1 MEGFRGFIIRTAEI
15 FILVLV
21 VVFTLMGAVSG
32 WTSGAMGGG
41 AFGGIL
47 GLLIGGGMGFVM
59 GCVAAASFFLLLEI
73 AQNTRA
79 MRRYYEQPGPT

>member
-1 MEGFRGFIIRTAEI
+1 MEGFRGFIVRTAEI

-41 AFGGIL
+41 GFGGLI
-47 GLLIGGGMGFVM
+47 GLLIGGGMGFVI

-79 MRRYYEQPGPT
+79 MRRYYEQPPQ